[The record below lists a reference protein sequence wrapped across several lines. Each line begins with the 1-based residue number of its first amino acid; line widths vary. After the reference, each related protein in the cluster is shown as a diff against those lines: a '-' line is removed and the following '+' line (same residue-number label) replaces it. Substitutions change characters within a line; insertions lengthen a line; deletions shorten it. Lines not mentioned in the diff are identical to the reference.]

1 MKSEGRDHAE
11 RDTLRIPRPQHR
23 LELRHRAQRAHHRDH
38 DEERREDLFS
48 GARLLRMSTGEA
60 TTVMQL
66 LVKAEIRKK
75 KQRRTFARVQNK
87 CCSRNWLGLASPN

>member
-1 MKSEGRDHAE
+1 MKSKGRDHAE

-75 KQRRTFARVQNK
+75 KTKKNICQSSKQMLLQKLVGARE
-87 CCSRNWLGLASPN
+87 P